1 MNSFKIITLIFW
13 FIIAPVHNLFSQEN
27 EEILATYDSIIG
39 KENLPITNGLFH
51 YNNFRINDNKDIYYI
66 NQNFTIGSLNY
77 LSQTYTDLNLKY
89 DSLNDELV
97 YRPTGKSEKTGI
109 NLIKSNV
116 SSFHLNGLNFVNLDI
131 LKTEK
136 PESIK
141 GFYEEKIKNN
151 TLAFYIKHYK
161 SKREIFINKKVFI
174 EFSDEEIFVVY
185 TKNKYFEISSK
196 SSIVLLFPENK
207 KLIKEYYNNNLELKK
222 KNKALFFSNLL
233 QIISQ

>member
-1 MNSFKIITLIFW
+1 MNSFKIITLICW
-13 FIIAPVHNLFSQEN
+13 FITTPVHNLFSQDN
-27 EEILATYDSIIG
+27 EEILAKYDSIIG
-39 KENLPITNGLFH
+39 KENLTITNGLFH
-51 YNNFRINDNKDIYYI
+51 YNNFRINNNKDIYYI
-66 NQNFTIGSLNY
+66 NQNFAIGSLNY

-97 YRPTGKSEKTGI
+97 YRPSGKSEKTGI

-151 TLAFYIKHYK
+151 KLAFYIKHYK
-161 SKREIFINKKVFI
+161 SKREIFINKKVFV
-174 EFSDEEIFVVY
+174 EFSDEETFVVY
-185 TKNKYFEISSK
+185 TNNKYYEISSK
-196 SSIVLLFPENK
+196 SSIVLLFPDNK
-207 KLIKEYYNNNLELKK
+207 KLVKEYYKNNLELKK

-233 QIISQ
+233 QNISQ